1 MRLFIGIALS
11 SDVRAQ
17 LKREADDLR
26 TYMRGNFSLE
36 SNYHVTL
43 AFLGQHEED
52 ELPRIRA
59 AQDAAVARQSPFDIR
74 IGDIGA
80 FKKGNRQIVWAGV
93 KPCERLMTLHSSLCC
108 ELRARNIAFSD
119 EGVYRPH
126 ITLARQC
133 DIVPLPAGAVRSI
146 QHVGEIMLFESA
158 RRDGILRYTPLNRAR
173 LMR

>member
-11 SDVRAQ
+11 PDVRAL
-17 LKREADDLR
+17 LKREADELSA
-26 TYMRGNFSLE
+26 YMRGKFSLE

-59 AQDAAVARQSPFDIR
+59 AMDAAAAGYGPFDIR
-74 IGDIGA
+74 IGGIGA

-93 KPCERLMTLHSSLCC
+93 KPCKELQNLQSSLCR
-108 ELRARNIAFSD
+108 ELRAREIAFSD
-119 EGVYRPH
+119 EGAYRPH

-133 DIVPLPAGAVRSI
+133 DIVPLPDGAAHAN
-146 QHVGEIMLFESA
+146 QHVGEIVLFESA
-158 RRDGILRYTPLNRAR
+158 RREGILRYTPINRVR
-173 LMR
+173 LTR